1 MDKETIEQAADK
13 YAESATP
20 SNCYGDFDRN
30 AIADAYEAGAE
41 WRINSVWRDARK
53 DYPTTWNLI
62 LTKNVMGAY
71 NLGYEVKQDTVSWA
85 YLKDLTPNKKVK
97 SNMTN
102 ESYVS
107 FEVAELLKK
116 AGFDVPV
123 YACCLNA
130 DQMARNDFPVNYNSY
145 DSGRI
150 SCPTQDVA
158 IKWLREQFQIHVFST
173 LNYVSRMWFYCIVNM
188 KTLTAAEGM
197 SMSDDEDE
205 FEYYEQAID
214 SCLKKVLRQYILH
227 EEETTSD

>member
-1 MDKETIEQAADK
+1 MDKETIEQAAK
-13 YAESATP
+13 E
-20 SNCYGDFDRN
+20 N
-30 AIADAYEAGAE
+30 ASTHFGLINKEWWARKNGFEDGAD

-62 LTKNVMGAY
+62 ITKNVMGAY
-71 NLGYEVKQDTVSWA
+71 DLGYEVKQDTVSWA

-130 DQMARNDFPVNYNSY
+130 DRMARNDFPVNYNSY
-145 DSGRI
+145 DTGRI

-158 IKWLREQFQIHVFST
+158 IKWLRKQFQIHVFST

-197 SMSDDEDE
+197 SMADDEDE